1 MWTTGQLASAIEISL
16 KLAMSVLCACQ
27 VSSSTDFSV
36 LGAGVAENKSTG
48 RFFSTSCLFCFSHL
62 QYSAV
67 SVLSVRRASKYPW
80 AGVAGSRGRD
90 SELLRGSSSLCHY
103 RTAFKISL
111 PPVLK
116 AKKKKLKV
124 SV

>member
-27 VSSSTDFSV
+27 
-36 LGAGVAENKSTG
+36 
-48 RFFSTSCLFCFSHL
+48 
-62 QYSAV
+62 YSAV

-80 AGVAGSRGRD
+80 AGVAGSRRRD